1 MIIYSEGYMEQETIL
16 NNIFSSIDRVLNDI
30 DIELKNP
37 TNTDQRKESIMVWK
51 DLMMYAKVVLTK
63 KTFPHLPTG
72 VLNNLNTSIGS
83 INTTIITNVN
93 GYFSTYSSII
103 SLLKNIPVINKGDA
117 KVNFKL
123 LLENFHSQSEKLFF
137 DFKQDQNTEIKRW
150 EEEKESWEEDL
161 STLAEKSNTMSLK
174 LDKFSSKLEA
184 EEKNHQDLLLAFK
197 EKASSVRL
205 EQEEEFK
212 ELISEL
218 ENKFKQKI
226 EDIEIYTQ
234 EMKGHLEKR
243 KQEIE
248 VLWGIIGKA
257 TVSGQSQSY
266 ADKAKE
272 LADKLMW
279 TAFILMTL
287 MVGTVAILT
296 IIDILKS
303 NFSFEIFFYKV
314 LATSVLL
321 VPAFYCMNL
330 AKRQRDREF
339 QLRDFEVKTAALEPF
354 MERLTFI
361 DEQSKLEK
369 DKTKLELTKTFFDKE
384 FAKENK
390 QHKDILIPQDVLA
403 SLKELSKIVK
413 SCEK

>member
-1 MIIYSEGYMEQETIL
+1 
-16 NNIFSSIDRVLNDI
+16 
-30 DIELKNP
+30 
-37 TNTDQRKESIMVWK
+37 
-51 DLMMYAKVVLTK
+51 
-63 KTFPHLPTG
+63 
-72 VLNNLNTSIGS
+72 
-83 INTTIITNVN
+83 
-93 GYFSTYSSII
+93 
-103 SLLKNIPVINKGDA
+103 
-117 KVNFKL
+117 
-123 LLENFHSQSEKLFF
+123 
-137 DFKQDQNTEIKRW
+137 
-150 EEEKESWEEDL
+150 
-161 STLAEKSNTMSLK
+161 
-174 LDKFSSKLEA
+174 
-184 EEKNHQDLLLAFK
+184 
-197 EKASSVRL
+197 
-205 EQEEEFK
+205 
-212 ELISEL
+212 
-218 ENKFKQKI
+218 
-226 EDIEIYTQ
+226 
-234 EMKGHLEKR
+234 MKGHLEKR

>member
-1 MIIYSEGYMEQETIL
+1 MEQGTIL

-37 TNTDQRKESIMVWK
+37 INTDQRKESIMVWK

-72 VLNNLNTSIGS
+72 ILNNLNTSIGS

-93 GYFSTYSSII
+93 GYFSTYSSIM
-103 SLLKNIPVINKGDA
+103 SLLKSIPVINKGDA
-117 KVNFKL
+117 KINLKL
-123 LLENFHSQSEKLFF
+123 LLEDFHSQAEKLFF
-137 DFKQDQNTEIKRW
+137 DFKQGQNTELKKW
-150 EEEKESWEEDL
+150 EEEKKSWEDDL

-174 LDKFSSKLEA
+174 LDKFSSKLET
-184 EEKNHQDLLLAFK
+184 EEKNHQDLLLTFK
-197 EKASSVRL
+197 EKASSFRL
-205 EQEEEFK
+205 EQEEKFK
-212 ELISEL
+212 ELVSEL

-226 EDIEIYTQ
+226 EDLDSYTQ
-234 EMKGHLEKR
+234 QTKEHLEQR
-243 KQEIE
+243 KKEIE

-266 ADKAKE
+266 ADKAKA

-287 MVGTVAILT
+287 MMGTVAILT

-303 NFSFEIFFYKV
+303 KFSFEIFFYKV

>member
-1 MIIYSEGYMEQETIL
+1 MEQETIL

-137 DFKQDQNTEIKRW
+137 DFKQEQNTEIKRW

>member
-137 DFKQDQNTEIKRW
+137 DFKQEQNTEIKRW

-184 EEKNHQDLLLAFK
+184 EEKNHQDLLL
-197 EKASSVRL
+197 
-205 EQEEEFK
+205 
-212 ELISEL
+212 
-218 ENKFKQKI
+218 
-226 EDIEIYTQ
+226 
-234 EMKGHLEKR
+234 
-243 KQEIE
+243 
-248 VLWGIIGKA
+248 
-257 TVSGQSQSY
+257 
-266 ADKAKE
+266 
-272 LADKLMW
+272 
-279 TAFILMTL
+279 
-287 MVGTVAILT
+287 
-296 IIDILKS
+296 
-303 NFSFEIFFYKV
+303 
-314 LATSVLL
+314 
-321 VPAFYCMNL
+321 
-330 AKRQRDREF
+330 
-339 QLRDFEVKTAALEPF
+339 
-354 MERLTFI
+354 
-361 DEQSKLEK
+361 
-369 DKTKLELTKTFFDKE
+369 
-384 FAKENK
+384 
-390 QHKDILIPQDVLA
+390 
-403 SLKELSKIVK
+403 
-413 SCEK
+413 